1 VIGNGIGMTRPRG
14 HEEEWNDVMGCIS
27 RESSDFTPS
36 TNPISQI
43 RLMTIRHRAHLSPRP
58 DPIQAQPHSPSLEA
72 IANHLIKSSSACST
86 LISSPLDQL
95 SPLRTLALSLAPLE
109 TLNLLARSARTT
121 ILARSLRSRARNDI
135 PFSPDLTQPSFSI
148 LTFSFQST
156 ISKHFDTLGVFCH

>member
-1 VIGNGIGMTRPRG
+1 MPRSRG
-14 HEEEWNDVMGCIS
+14 HEEEWNNVMGCIS

-36 TNPISQI
+36 TSPIFQI
-43 RLMTIRHRAHLSPRP
+43 LMTIRQQVDLSPRP

-86 LISSPLDQL
+86 LMSCPIDQL

-121 ILARSLRSRARNDI
+121 IHARSLRSRARNDI
-135 PFSPDLTQPSFSI
+135 PSSSSDP
-148 LTFSFQST
+148 
-156 ISKHFDTLGVFCH
+156 

>member
-1 VIGNGIGMTRPRG
+1 VIGGEMTRPGG
-14 HEEEWNDVMGCIS
+14 HQGGNDMLGCIS
-27 RESSDFTPS
+27 RESRDFTPS

-43 RLMTIRHRAHLSPRP
+43 LMTIRQQVDLSPRP

-86 LISSPLDQL
+86 LMSCPIDQL

-121 ILARSLRSRARNDI
+121 IHARSLRSRARNDI
-135 PFSPDLTQPSFSI
+135 PSSSSDP
-148 LTFSFQST
+148 
-156 ISKHFDTLGVFCH
+156 